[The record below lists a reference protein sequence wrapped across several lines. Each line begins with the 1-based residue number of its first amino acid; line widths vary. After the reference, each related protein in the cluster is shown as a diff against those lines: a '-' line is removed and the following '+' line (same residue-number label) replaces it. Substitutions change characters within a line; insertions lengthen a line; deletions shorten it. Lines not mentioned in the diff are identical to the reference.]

1 MGTTKEEESRVEN
14 VESEKSQP
22 KWFFVGMALF
32 LIVVAIT
39 GFWPTYFGTILIGQV
54 PVQFGAVE
62 ISLPVHIHTAIFMG
76 WLFLLLTQTVLIS
89 KDHTQTHTKIG
100 TYGMIYGLLIFAVG
114 LIMTYVQ
121 MESAVAKEFASW
133 SEAPF
138 LTWRSFFS
146 ISQFATLLALG
157 YIYRSSPEWH
167 KRYMIL
173 ATAAIVQAAASRMR
187 IFLGPWG
194 NGNHVCVPGRSA
206 FHLRLLQKETNP
218 SGYSYWLSYCS
229 LLLCNGSFDH
239 VNHK

>member
-1 MGTTKEEESRVEN
+1 MGTSNKEESEDEN
-14 VESEKSQP
+14 VESEQSR
-22 KWFFVGMALF
+22 WFFVGMAVF
-32 LIVVAIT
+32 LIVVAVT
-39 GFWPTYFGTILIGQV
+39 GFWPTYFGSLFIGQV
-54 PVQFGAVE
+54 PIQFGAVE

-100 TYGMIYGLLIFAVG
+100 TYGMIFGLLIFAVG

-138 LTWRSFFS
+138 LAWRSFFS

-173 ATAAIVQAAASRMR
+173 ATVAIVQAATSRMR

-194 NGNHVCVPGRSA
+194 MEIMFVFLVGPLFIYDYYKKKRIHPATLIGSA
-206 FHLRLLQKETNP
+206 IVASFFVMDRLIM
-218 SGYSYWLSYCS
+218 
-229 LLLCNGSFDH
+229 
-239 VNHK
+239 